1 MRAMRFDR
9 QAPVESRPLACVE
22 VPAPQPGPGEIRVRV
37 RVCGICRT
45 DLHVIEGDLPELRSP
60 LVPGHQVVGIVDR
73 RGPGASRFKEGDRV
87 GIAWLRQ
94 TCGACTDCTRGNE
107 NLCRSSRYTG
117 YHEDGGYAEF
127 AVVPESFAYA
137 IPAVFHDDDA
147 APLLC
152 SGIIGYR
159 AFKRSEIP
167 AGGALGLFG
176 FGSSAHIT
184 LQLARHRGCGV
195 FVVTRG
201 EKHRRFALELGAE
214 WAGEDTADLPVRL
227 DGAILFAPAGD
238 MVPPALRALRPA
250 GTLAIAGIHL
260 SPIPSMTYE
269 PHLFHEKRLT
279 SVEANTRRDGA
290 ELLVAAAEIP
300 IRPVTTRFPLS
311 DANEALIALKE
322 DRING
327 TGVLAV

>member
-137 IPAVFHDDDA
+137 IRPSFTMTMRRLFCARESSATGVQAQRD
-147 APLLC
+147 
-152 SGIIGYR
+152 SRGRR
-159 AFKRSEIP
+159 A
-167 AGGALGLFG
+167 GLFG

-214 WAGEDTADLPVRL
+214 WPERTPADLPVRL
-227 DGAILFAPAGD
+227 DGAILFAPAGTWSHPRC
-238 MVPPALRALRPA
+238 VLFALQGRSRSRGSTCHP
-250 GTLAIAGIHL
+250 
-260 SPIPSMTYE
+260 SP
-269 PHLFHEKRLT
+269 R
-279 SVEANTRRDGA
+279 
-290 ELLVAAAEIP
+290 
-300 IRPVTTRFPLS
+300 
-311 DANEALIALKE
+311 
-322 DRING
+322 
-327 TGVLAV
+327 